1 MLVNINS
8 PIDSDK
14 YYIHPY
20 IIDLVLYLI
29 PILSCINSGN
39 QNNNDYQTR
48 IQLNTCIMN
57 VGLYLEEAR
66 ICWIY
71 LRKSKGSREVY
82 IQLLNQRDS
91 IISLIGEN
99 TNNTILSK
107 SQQSLDSIPLRRNK
121 PDRTNI
127 RNTIRTELDR
137 LLCDQNFP
145 VDAAISSLLDSIAVS
160 QLKLTLGK
168 LFSVNL
174 GEIFSE
180 TFDTLC
186 NTIEQ
191 SIENMHDNQIKP
203 LTQELI
209 APDIVDSALEK
220 LLICFQKGDE
230 NRIPIILVYAAL
242 GTMYGTQIVQYLPR
256 DQPIYGTQAPDILT
270 EIDFSS
276 ILERGMHHANVFIK
290 YFPKGFHLVGWS
302 FGGYLAYVI
311 SDIVQKDQVF
321 CSLTLLDP
329 PPAKL
334 YPPKNKTLDGLSK
347 KAFILDNSLRMYQT
361 NLDLLRKVQNGI
373 IKSEKSLFNEL
384 ERKLGESIAICMFKK
399 LKFQLKVDNELLSCP
414 DIKLPI
420 EITVFVLSQGLH
432 YFSNSTGFSYKD
444 QETQDGMYGW
454 KTRGTDVKRISVIG
468 NHLDFFR
475 HEFNVSSLVSHL
487 KKLIQTNQFLFR
499 LPRDLEKFGLTL
511 DQQKTLFEYIQ
522 NNLNL

>member
-1 MLVNINS
+1 LAGNNDEKLRFPDSGFIEMAIASSFSYFKQLSSGNYKSQYLEISNISFLNPFEIEVGTIVNCHIGKGGKFKFFSPSQESLLYCTGNVEMVDNYDLSSHQENIIHPSLDSIKYRCNSKLDLQKYPQIILPEPYLKLLEGNHIWICNEIDLSTTEMLVNINS

-174 GEIFSE
+174 GKS
-180 TFDTLC
+180 
-186 NTIEQ
+186 
-191 SIENMHDNQIKP
+191 S
-203 LTQELI
+203 
-209 APDIVDSALEK
+209 VK
-220 LLICFQKGDE
+220 LLILCVILS
-230 NRIPIILVYAAL
+230 NNPLRTCTII
-242 GTMYGTQIVQYLPR
+242 R
-256 DQPIYGTQAPDILT
+256 
-270 EIDFSS
+270 
-276 ILERGMHHANVFIK
+276 
-290 YFPKGFHLVGWS
+290 
-302 FGGYLAYVI
+302 
-311 SDIVQKDQVF
+311 
-321 CSLTLLDP
+321 
-329 PPAKL
+329 
-334 YPPKNKTLDGLSK
+334 
-347 KAFILDNSLRMYQT
+347 
-361 NLDLLRKVQNGI
+361 
-373 IKSEKSLFNEL
+373 
-384 ERKLGESIAICMFKK
+384 
-399 LKFQLKVDNELLSCP
+399 
-414 DIKLPI
+414 
-420 EITVFVLSQGLH
+420 
-432 YFSNSTGFSYKD
+432 
-444 QETQDGMYGW
+444 
-454 KTRGTDVKRISVIG
+454 
-468 NHLDFFR
+468 
-475 HEFNVSSLVSHL
+475 
-487 KKLIQTNQFLFR
+487 
-499 LPRDLEKFGLTL
+499 
-511 DQQKTLFEYIQ
+511 
-522 NNLNL
+522 